1 MNPLFLDT
9 SYLIALESQD
19 DQNHHSSQVHWKTLI
34 ADMQPLITST
44 WIFDEVVTFF
54 NSRNK
59 HGKAVEIGNRLL
71 QSSFVTMIPVDSILF
86 RKGWE
91 VFQQYDDK
99 SFSLTDCIS
108 FVIMRKREIS
118 EALTF
123 DRHFTQAGFQRLPK
137 T

>member
-1 MNPLFLDT
+1 
-9 SYLIALESQD
+9 
-19 DQNHHSSQVHWKTLI
+19 
-34 ADMQPLITST
+34 MQPLITST

>member
-1 MNPLFLDT
+1 
-9 SYLIALESQD
+9 
-19 DQNHHSSQVHWKTLI
+19 
-34 ADMQPLITST
+34 MQPLITST

-108 FVIMRKREIS
+108 FVIMREREIS

>member
-9 SYLIALESQD
+9 SYLIALETQD
-19 DQNHHSSQVHWKTLI
+19 DQDHHSSQVHWKTLI

-99 SFSLTDCIS
+99 SFSLTAS
-108 FVIMRKREIS
+108 
-118 EALTF
+118 
-123 DRHFTQAGFQRLPK
+123 RL
-137 T
+137 

>member
-1 MNPLFLDT
+1 
-9 SYLIALESQD
+9 
-19 DQNHHSSQVHWKTLI
+19 
-34 ADMQPLITST
+34 MQPLITST

-108 FVIMRKREIS
+108 FVIMRERENS